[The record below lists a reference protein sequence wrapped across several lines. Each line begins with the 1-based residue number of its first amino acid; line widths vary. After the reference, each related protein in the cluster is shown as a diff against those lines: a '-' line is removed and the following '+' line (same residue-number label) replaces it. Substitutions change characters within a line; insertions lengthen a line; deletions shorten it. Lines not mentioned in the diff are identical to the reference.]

1 VICLLWIWSVPENFP
16 NKRIGEYVKDSGT
29 DRFIF
34 REGRE
39 LTEQIVPPK
48 IMFECSEKYLN
59 DVLPNSGQLLIVS
72 KKILDILEEICPQ
85 DIQVFEANV
94 YIGEKKIP
102 NYYLLNV
109 VNAVDVLD
117 KGKSE
122 YSTIK
127 GTDAILNF
135 KKIVYKFEGLPNNH
149 HIVRNLDYKS
159 HVLVSD
165 VLKEIFER
173 NNIIGVQFA

>member
-1 VICLLWIWSVPENFP
+1 MNS
-16 NKRIGEYVKDSGT
+16 SGT

-48 IMFECSEKYLN
+48 IVFECLEKYLN
-59 DVLPNSGQLLIVS
+59 DVLPNSGLLLIVS
-72 KKILDILEEICPQ
+72 KKIVDILEGICPQ

-102 NYYLLNV
+102 NYFLLNI
-109 VNAVDVLD
+109 VNSVEVLD
-117 KGKSE
+117 KSKSE
-122 YSTIK
+122 YTTIK

-135 KKIVYKFEGLPNNH
+135 KKIV
-149 HIVRNLDYKS
+149 
-159 HVLVSD
+159 
-165 VLKEIFER
+165 
-173 NNIIGVQFA
+173 

>member
-1 VICLLWIWSVPENFP
+1 MLWIWSVPEDFP
-16 NKRIGEYVKDSGT
+16 NKRIGEYVKGSGT
-29 DRFIF
+29 DRFMF

-48 IMFECSEKYLN
+48 IVFECLEKHLN
-59 DVLPNSGQLLIVS
+59 DVLPNSGLLLIVS
-72 KKILDILEEICPQ
+72 KKIVEILAEICPQ

-94 YIGEKKIP
+94 YIGENKIP
-102 NYYLLNV
+102 NYYLLNI
-109 VNAVDVLD
+109 VNAVEVVD
-117 KGKSE
+117 KSKSE
-122 YSTIK
+122 YTTIK

-135 KKIVYKFEGLPNNH
+135 KKIVYKFDVLPNNH

-165 VLKEIFER
+165 VLKEVFER
-173 NNIIGVQFA
+173 NNIKGVQFT